1 MKVGITGSNG
11 FIGKSLCRYLESKSL
26 SILKIQRNDLR
37 NSILLNSK
45 DSIFNLNG
53 YLEDLD
59 VVIHCAGLVHQKDNR
74 NYDFHDYHKFNA
86 FSTYN
91 LALQASMNNV
101 KKFIFLSS
109 IKVNG
114 ESTNLNSPFVDPYC
128 CNPSDHY
135 SLSKLN
141 AESYLRDL
149 SIKTNLRTIILR
161 VPLVYGKDVKA
172 NFRSLLNLVYRKV
185 PLPFQNSN
193 NKRSFLFIENL
204 CDFIY
209 KLVLDENSSKSNT
222 FLLSDADSLSTKQL
236 IKLIS
241 KGFKNKPNLFP
252 FNESI
257 LNYLFT
263 LLGKKETFSKLTN
276 SLEIDPRPSYEALDW
291 DPPFTI
297 EEGILETAKWFK
309 NQQESV

>member
-11 FIGKSLCRYLESKSL
+11 FIGKSFCRYFESKSL
-26 SILKIQRNDLR
+26 PILKIQRNDLR

-45 DSIFNLNG
+45 DSIFILNG
-53 YLEDLD
+53 SLEDVD
-59 VVIHCAGLVHQKDNR
+59 VLIHCAGLVHQKDNR
-74 NYDFHDYHKFNA
+74 NYDFHDYHKYNA

-91 LALQASMNNV
+91 LALQASMSNV

-114 ESTNLNSPFVDPYC
+114 ESTNLYSPFVDPYY
-128 CNPSDHY
+128 CNPSDNY

-149 SIKTNLRTIILR
+149 SIKTNLKTIILR

-209 KLVLDENSSKSNT
+209 KLVLDENSAKSNT
-222 FLLSDADSLSTKQL
+222 FLLSDAVIVCL
-236 IKLIS
+236 
-241 KGFKNKPNLFP
+241 
-252 FNESI
+252 
-257 LNYLFT
+257 LN
-263 LLGKKETFSKLTN
+263 N
-276 SLEIDPRPSYEALDW
+276 
-291 DPPFTI
+291 
-297 EEGILETAKWFK
+297 
-309 NQQESV
+309 